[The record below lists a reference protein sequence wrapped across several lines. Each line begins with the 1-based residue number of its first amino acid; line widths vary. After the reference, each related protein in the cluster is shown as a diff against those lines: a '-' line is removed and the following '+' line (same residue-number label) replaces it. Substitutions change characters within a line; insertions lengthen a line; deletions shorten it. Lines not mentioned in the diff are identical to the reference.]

1 MAKITERKSGILLH
15 PTSLPGK
22 DGIGDLGPEAY
33 SWIDFLSKSGTQL
46 WQILPLG
53 PTGYGD
59 SPYQC
64 FSAFAGNPYLVSPIL
79 LLEDGL
85 LNSTDL
91 KNRPE
96 FPTNEVD
103 YGPAI
108 EWKTSLLN
116 KAFAAFSEKQSH
128 KLSAEFENF
137 CEEKKEWLEDFAL
150 FMAIKEEQ
158 ELHPWLDWPEPLKT
172 RESQALEQTRESLS
186 GKIKK
191 HKFNQFL
198 FFRQWARLKAYSKQ
212 KGIEIIGDMPF
223 VIALDSSDVWSNPE
237 LFLLDEKL
245 NPTFVAGVPPDYFSA
260 TGQLWGNPLYDW
272 DFHQKTNFKWWVSR
286 LGAILE
292 LVDMVRLDHFRG
304 FAAAWHVPYG
314 NTTAIQGEWIPGPA
328 IELFTELKRQFPN
341 LPIIAEDLGVITQDV
356 EDLRDGFELPGMKIL
371 QFGFSGD
378 PEDDF
383 LPHHYPVHCFAY
395 TGSHD
400 NNTARG
406 WYDSATGFEQ
416 QFCQDYLNFDEDS
429 EVSDAM
435 IRAVWQSVANY
446 AVTTLQDLLGLGEE
460 CRFNLPGTTSGNWK
474 WRMSPD
480 ALSLTLA
487 SFLRKLNLLYS
498 RLSLDEKEKYT
509 HWLASRLGE
518 GVKPH

>member
-1 MAKITERKSGILLH
+1 MTMELERKSGILLH

-33 SWIDFLSKSGTQL
+33 SWIDFLSKSGTQM

-53 PTGYGD
+53 PTGYAD

-79 LLEDGL
+79 LMEDGL
-85 LNSTDL
+85 LKSPDL

-96 FPTNEVD
+96 FPINEVD

-108 EWKTSLLN
+108 NWKTDLLN
-116 KAFAAFSEKQSH
+116 IAFTAFTEKQAE
-128 KLSAEFENF
+128 KLKSEFENF
-137 CEEKKEWLEDFAL
+137 CEEKKDWLNDFAL

-172 RESQALEQTRESLS
+172 REKEALEQTQDRLAE
-186 GKIKK
+186 KIKK

-198 FFRQWARLKAYSKQ
+198 FFRQWARLKNYARQ

-237 LFLLDEKL
+237 LFLLDERL

-272 DFHQKTNFKWWVSR
+272 EYHQKTNFKWWVSR

-304 FAAAWHVPYG
+304 FAAAWHIPYG
-314 NTTAIQGEWIPGPA
+314 NTTAIEGEWIKGPA
-328 IELFTELKRQFPN
+328 IELFTELKKQFPT
-341 LPIIAEDLGVITQDV
+341 LPIIAEDLGVITEDV
-356 EDLRDGFELPGMKIL
+356 EELRDGF
-371 QFGFSGD
+371 
-378 PEDDF
+378 
-383 LPHHYPVHCFAY
+383 
-395 TGSHD
+395 
-400 NNTARG
+400 
-406 WYDSATGFEQ
+406 
-416 QFCQDYLNFDEDS
+416 
-429 EVSDAM
+429 
-435 IRAVWQSVANY
+435 
-446 AVTTLQDLLGLGEE
+446 
-460 CRFNLPGTTSGNWK
+460 
-474 WRMSPD
+474 
-480 ALSLTLA
+480 
-487 SFLRKLNLLYS
+487 
-498 RLSLDEKEKYT
+498 
-509 HWLASRLGE
+509 
-518 GVKPH
+518 